1 MPKYRSFVALMVGI
15 VITAI
20 VGTLGTSAALA
31 QVPPPDPALPSA
43 LPTGVGSGNPTAM
56 VSHPGS
62 PIWVFVLVAALTMLV
77 TAVVTFVATGR
88 RRLSEQLI

>member
-1 MPKYRSFVALMVGI
+1 MPKYRSIVALMVGL

-20 VGTLGTSAALA
+20 VATLGTSAALA

-43 LPTGVGSGNPTAM
+43 LPTGAGGGNPMAM

-77 TAVVTFVATGR
+77 TAVVTYVATGR